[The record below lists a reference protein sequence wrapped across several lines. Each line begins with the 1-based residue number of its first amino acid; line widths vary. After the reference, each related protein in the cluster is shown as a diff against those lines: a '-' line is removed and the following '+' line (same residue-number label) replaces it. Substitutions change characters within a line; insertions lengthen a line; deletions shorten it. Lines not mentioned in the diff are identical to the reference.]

1 MATPQSFTA
10 DVSRFV
16 AGSKD
21 KLRRF
26 AIEFVQD
33 VAQAVVEATPVKTG
47 NLRASWWASIGA
59 TGGEPVGGT
68 GIATLGLA
76 AGELQLGDIYH
87 MQNGA
92 AYAMRIEFG
101 FIGTDSLGR
110 HYNQQ
115 PRAFV
120 RNTLAT
126 ADTFAEA
133 AAAKIAAQPT
143 S

>member
-47 NLRASWWASIGA
+47 NLRASWWASIGS
-59 TGGEPVGGT
+59 TGGAPDGS
-68 GIATLGLA
+68 GIATLGLV
-76 AGELQLGDIYH
+76 AGELKLGDIYH

-92 AYAMRIEFG
+92 AYAMRVEFG
-101 FIGTDSLGR
+101 FVGVDSLGR
-110 HYNQQ
+110 HYNQG
-115 PRAFV
+115 PKAFV
-120 RNTLAT
+120 RNTLAA